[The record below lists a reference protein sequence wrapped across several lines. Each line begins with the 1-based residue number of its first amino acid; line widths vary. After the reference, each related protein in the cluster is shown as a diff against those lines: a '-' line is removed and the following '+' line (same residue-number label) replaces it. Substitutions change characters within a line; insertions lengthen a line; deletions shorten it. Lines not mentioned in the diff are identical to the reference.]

1 MGSFVMEVTKHI
13 LHYYDQYFAM
23 KYPFGKLDQVAL
35 PDFEA
40 GAVEN
45 AGAITYRE
53 TLLLADPKTV
63 SEDQKI
69 NIAGVIAHEVAHQWF
84 GDLVT
89 MKWWNDIWLNEG
101 FATFMSEK
109 PIEAWKPEWHEELDK
124 PVATDEA
131 MGADSTLSTTP
142 IRTNANAD
150 SQPAFSNAAII
161 YGKTASVLRMVE
173 EWIGP

>member
-40 GAVEN
+40 GAMEN

-53 TLLLADPKTV
+53 TLLLADPKTI
-63 SEDQKI
+63 SEEDKI
-69 NIAGVIAHEVAHQWF
+69 NIAGVIAHEMAHQWF

-89 MKWWNDIWLNEG
+89 MKWWDDVWLNEG
-101 FATFMSEK
+101 FAPWMESK
-109 PIEAWKPEWHEELDK
+109 AVAAWKPDWGMAQDQAANTNKSLETDANENTRAIRHPAQTREEI
-124 PVATDEA
+124 EA
-131 MGADSTLSTTP
+131 LFDRIA
-142 IRTNANAD
+142 
-150 SQPAFSNAAII
+150 
-161 YGKTASVLRMVE
+161 YEKTGSVLRM
-173 EWIGP
+173 